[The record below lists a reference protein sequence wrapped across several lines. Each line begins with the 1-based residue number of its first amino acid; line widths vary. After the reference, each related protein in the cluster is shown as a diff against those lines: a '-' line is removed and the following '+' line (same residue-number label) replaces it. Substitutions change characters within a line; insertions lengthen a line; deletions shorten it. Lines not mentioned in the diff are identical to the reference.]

1 MVRDKGVQE
10 LDKEEEGGRSTVPM
24 PALKSSL
31 GVAKYIRQSANKAE
45 NVQQPQ
51 HGQVDATL
59 HNETRSVLSAKS
71 MFENNNNVSKIEQPQ
86 NQMPPAPAVSKSNQ
100 DCKLTKSAQQ
110 TDKSPTFESRSVL
123 ATKCIFENS
132 TSKKEQA
139 KQTMLKQV
147 VPKINGHFQQT
158 KFENRTD
165 VIAEKCAVEN
175 TREVPPVSPKLAASS
190 SSVPD
195 SPETM
200 SRFLSLVERMSEDKE
215 RRTGSGRLDMTELEA
230 ALTNFQS
237 GSAGSNG
244 HAGKGSGNAGAG
256 SPPPPLPLS
265 SPPRSSGQQRQDV
278 GEEAAGQHK
287 RSHDTNAK
295 SSFLNTTLSHT
306 TSATTTTAT
315 AANKAADHFSGEK
328 SSLLGELRARL
339 QGEEADPGTSGRRE
353 LGGAVTQEQAVSK
366 LVYNHYRGMLNSYRN
381 NK

>member
-1 MVRDKGVQE
+1 
-10 LDKEEEGGRSTVPM
+10 
-24 PALKSSL
+24 
-31 GVAKYIRQSANKAE
+31 
-45 NVQQPQ
+45 
-51 HGQVDATL
+51 
-59 HNETRSVLSAKS
+59 
-71 MFENNNNVSKIEQPQ
+71 
-86 NQMPPAPAVSKSNQ
+86 
-100 DCKLTKSAQQ
+100 
-110 TDKSPTFESRSVL
+110 
-123 ATKCIFENS
+123 
-132 TSKKEQA
+132 
-139 KQTMLKQV
+139 MLKQV
-147 VPKINGHFQQT
+147 VPKINGNFQQT
-158 KFENRTD
+158 KFENKTD

-175 TREVPPVSPKLAASS
+175 TREVPPVSPKLAATSS

-237 GSAGSNG
+237 GSAGSPGSGLTGQPG
-244 HAGKGSGNAGAG
+244 HAS

-315 AANKAADHFSGEK
+315 AANKAADHFTGEK

-339 QGEEADPGTSGRRE
+339 QGEEADAGTSGRRE